1 MLTSYYRKQIL
12 NVKARL
18 LKQLSSTFCQ
28 TFKVVGCEDSYY
40 SFLGS
45 VHVTSLIIYIY
56 ILSFNLPT
64 FFQNDIAGS
73 KESPEML
80 AETPTG
86 SKQPFWR
93 DLAGCRSPNE
103 EKVGHHLSRGEASKA
118 WILTVWSRYI
128 MNHDIG
134 HWVKTFSSHCHELLK
149 FKVLTAFGHRR
160 MLASAK
166 MQ

>member
-1 MLTSYYRKQIL
+1 MGRTERTVFT
-12 NVKARL
+12 N
-18 LKQLSSTFCQ
+18 
-28 TFKVVGCEDSYY
+28 DSDQA
-40 SFLGS
+40 SNIIKHLCF
-45 VHVTSLIIYIY
+45 SL
-56 ILSFNLPT
+56 P
-64 FFQNDIAGS
+64 
-73 KESPEML
+73 
-80 AETPTG
+80 
-86 SKQPFWR
+86 
-93 DLAGCRSPNE
+93 PNE